1 MRRLI
6 NIGLG
11 LVIALVTL
19 FCFAAAIII
28 EPRPRVPVAGLPDAL
43 DVRAGMDAVSRVEAL
58 TGLVNPVPFSIPAG
72 WREALPRL
80 VGHAKSNIRA
90 DAPLIGNEMRFRI
103 SRRVASHSWLNI
115 AFGIAAAPDG
125 QAPTLSIY
133 LGAWKVPDRVTT
145 LLARAALP
153 LVNGNGQKMR
163 DVGDVIHRFAI
174 VGQDV
179 HLTAGLPKRLI
190 GGLQTVLSPGPG
202 TRVDI
207 GQARAIYG
215 ELLRHVLVHP
225 SRDYPTLV
233 ALAMRDVED
242 QQDLRAAIVALTLLT
257 DGPRVRRFAG
267 ERTATPPCPLS
278 GERVVLH
285 GREDLPK
292 HWTLSASLALFMDQ
306 RTARALG
313 LWKELD
319 DSLPGGSGFS
329 FVDLSADTG
338 GIALGLLARNGGDP
352 GQVVQ
357 VLRKA
362 RPELILPEAVFN
374 LPEGMPHAA
383 FQHRYGGIEQPRM
396 LRAEHEIRTLLRQ
409 SPLYRFLF

>member
-1 MRRLI
+1 MRRLT

-11 LVIALVTL
+11 LVVSLVAL
-19 FCFAAAIII
+19 FCFAAAIVI
-28 EPRPRVPVAGLPDAL
+28 EPRPRVPVAGVPDAR
-43 DVRAGMDAVSRVEAL
+43 DVRAGMDGVARVEAL
-58 TGLVNPVPFSIPAG
+58 TGLVNPVPFTIPAG

-80 VGHAKSNIRA
+80 AGHAKSGIRA

-103 SRRVASHSWLNI
+103 ARRVAAHSWLNI

-133 LGAWKVPDRVTT
+133 LGAWKVPDRITT
-145 LLARAALP
+145 LLVRASLP
-153 LVNGNGQKMR
+153 LLNGNGQQMR

-179 HLTAGLPKRLI
+179 HVSAGLPKRLI

-202 TRVDI
+202 TKVDI
-207 GQARAIYG
+207 AQARGIYG
-215 ELLRHVLVHP
+215 ELLRHVLLHP

-242 QQDLRAAIVALTLLT
+242 QQDLRAAVVALTLLT
-257 DGPRVRRFAG
+257 DGPRFRRFAG

-285 GREDLPK
+285 GRDDLPK

-329 FVDLSADTG
+329 FVDLSADMG
-338 GIALGLLARNGGDP
+338 GIALGLLARNGGDIEP
-352 GQVVQ
+352 VVQ
-357 VLRKA
+357 LLRK
-362 RPELILPEAVFN
+362 RQPQLILPDAVFN
-374 LPEGMPHAA
+374 LPEAIPDAE
-383 FQHRYGGIEQPRM
+383 FRRRYGGIEQPRM
-396 LRAEHEIRTLLRQ
+396 QRAEQEIRTLLRQ
-409 SPLYRFLF
+409 SPLYRSLF